1 MYKGKI
7 IVTGI
12 GGNVGQGIL
21 RNIKDAF
28 PELFLIGLDTSD
40 FTSAN
45 YLCDATYKVPFAL
58 DQNYTSSINEILIK
72 EQNVKLIIPSTD
84 FEAVTLAINYKKIN
98 CKIIASEANILK
110 IYLDKYITFL
120 HHSKLGI
127 PFAKS
132 WLPSEYD
139 FSQNEIIAKP
149 RKGRGSRSIIINP
162 QNPQNFNDEYIIQ
175 PLLIGK
181 EITTS
186 IYVDKKNNIHG
197 IFTMERQLQNGT
209 TIKGTVISD
218 FNKIIKNIA
227 QKMIDFGGLRGCFN
241 IQSIVNKDG
250 LVIPFEINCR
260 VSGTN
265 SIRHNLGFKDV
276 KYLIQEYYF
285 NEIPDKPKPIYG
297 VATRILL
304 DVIYP
309 NIKDAK
315 DLINNKHSYIIY

>member
-175 PLLIGK
+175 P
-181 EITTS
+181 
-186 IYVDKKNNIHG
+186 
-197 IFTMERQLQNGT
+197 
-209 TIKGTVISD
+209 
-218 FNKIIKNIA
+218 
-227 QKMIDFGGLRGCFN
+227 
-241 IQSIVNKDG
+241 
-250 LVIPFEINCR
+250 
-260 VSGTN
+260 
-265 SIRHNLGFKDV
+265 
-276 KYLIQEYYF
+276 
-285 NEIPDKPKPIYG
+285 
-297 VATRILL
+297 
-304 DVIYP
+304 
-309 NIKDAK
+309 
-315 DLINNKHSYIIY
+315 